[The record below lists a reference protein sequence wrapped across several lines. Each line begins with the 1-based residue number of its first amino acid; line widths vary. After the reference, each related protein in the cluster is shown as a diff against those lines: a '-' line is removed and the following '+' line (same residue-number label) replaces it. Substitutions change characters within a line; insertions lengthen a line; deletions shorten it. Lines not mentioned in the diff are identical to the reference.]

1 MNTLIKCALRLV
13 VIKVVSG
20 RIDITVNL
28 YVMKQHLMLSVQP
41 VYVYM
46 YCDAVCGNLNNRA
59 ARIIT

>member
-13 VIKVVSG
+13 VRKVVSG

-41 VYVYM
+41 VYVY
-46 YCDAVCGNLNNRA
+46 CDAVCGNLNNRA